1 VTRKDLPRYRG
12 PRESYRC
19 ESPAA
24 LLHGSEVLLSASP
37 CRYNRSGHAQFP
49 AIARRAIIRD
59 PVTVTKPIAGLIPV
73 LSLLLGATLWGV
85 IWYPLRVLESLGLSG
100 LWITAVSY
108 SAALLVGTGFVLN
121 RLPELGRQPLALV
134 ILSLAVGW
142 CNVSFVLAI
151 LDGTVVRVL
160 LLFYLSPLW
169 TVLLGRLFL
178 RERLTL
184 RARVVL
190 VLALLGALFMLWD
203 HSMGFPWPRGRS
215 DWLAVSSGVTF
226 ALGNVMV
233 RHLQGVSVR
242 VKTEVSWLGVLLV
255 AFVWLAFSGQLAVP
269 DVPPSAWSGA
279 LALGVFGLVIMTLSV
294 QYGVTHM
301 PVYRSAV
308 ILLFELIAG
317 ALSSHLLTDEVVSPR
332 EWLGGGLIIVAAWL
346 AARVPAKP
354 LQQA

>member
-1 VTRKDLPRYRG
+1 MLRG
-12 PRESYRC
+12 FEI
-19 ESPAA
+19 
-24 LLHGSEVLLSASP
+24 LLSQYP
-37 CRYNRSGHAQFP
+37 CRYNRSGHAEFP
-49 AIARRAIIRD
+49 GIYRRAIIRD
-59 PVTVTKPIAGLIPV
+59 PVSVTKPIAGLMPV

-108 SAALLVGTGFVLN
+108 SAALLAGAGFVVR

-178 RERLTL
+178 HERLTL
-184 RARVVL
+184 RARLVL

-203 HSMGFPWPRGRS
+203 ESIGFPWPRGRS
-215 DWLAVSSGVTF
+215 DWLACSSGVAF

-233 RHLQGVSVR
+233 RHLQAVSVR
-242 VKTEVSWLGVLLV
+242 VKTEVSWLGVLLIAV
-255 AFVWLAFSGQLAVP
+255 AWLALSDQLAVP
-269 DVPPSAWSGA
+269 DVPPAAWSGA
-279 LALGVFGLVIMTLSV
+279 LALGVFGLVVMTLSV

-317 ALSSHLLTDEVVSPR
+317 ALSSHLLTDEVVSSR

-346 AARVPAKP
+346 AARIPAEP
-354 LQQA
+354 LQED